1 MNRKRS
7 RGKNPRE
14 VQPPVPSSAS
24 PQSNPGG
31 AEDPGVDPEDP
42 EQDPDAGDAP
52 PSDDD
57 EDDDEAG
64 PVVTT
69 THRRFD
75 YPPPVP
81 RMPRETPEMLHY
93 DRFRITY
100 VGTRYRHPVLPD
112 DWDMTV
118 EIGIPDEFG
127 SRRTSTSARTYSS
140 QRP

>member
-7 RGKNPRE
+7 RGKNPWRYGHRYPLRRRRGATPE
-14 VQPPVPSSAS
+14 EPKDPV
-24 PQSNPGG
+24 
-31 AEDPGVDPEDP
+31 VDLEDP

-57 EDDDEAG
+57 EDDDEAE

-93 DRFRITY
+93 DRLDHLC
-100 VGTRYRHPVLPD
+100 GDSLP
-112 DWDMTV
+112 
-118 EIGIPDEFG
+118 P
-127 SRRTSTSARTYSS
+127 SRPT
-140 QRP
+140 